1 MAKDIETLS
10 LNFVNSLAEND
21 KELYTDEHVFIAMNG
36 HVFGLKYLRTDQP
49 YRIDEGRVMMV
60 TQGWVRVSIN
70 LEEYR
75 LECQSLIV
83 LVPDSIFEVMEWSSD
98 FDMKAFSYREL
109 PLYATLPRHTI
120 LNLNDD
126 EWALVNEYV
135 QLMWHQVHRQP
146 MMPEAISHL
155 QTALLMELIRIAQS
169 EETIREKTAT
179 RQDKMLRR
187 FLYMINEYGLRERKI
202 EFYADKL
209 CVTPN
214 HLGAVIKKSSG
225 LTVMQ
230 WLNRHTIQMAK
241 VMLRYSDLPI
251 WEVAEHMNFANPSF
265 FSKFFKNETGMTPG
279 EYRHN
284 SQQDIH

>member
-1 MAKDIETLS
+1 MAKDIENLS
-10 LNFVNSLAEND
+10 LNLVNSLAEND
-21 KELYTDEHVFIAMNG
+21 EELYADEHVFVAMNAR
-36 HVFGLKYLRTDQP
+36 VFGLKYLRTDQP

-83 LVPDSIFEVMEWSSD
+83 LVPDSIFEVMEWSCD

-109 PLYATLPRHTI
+109 PVSATLPRHTI
-120 LNLNDD
+120 LTLNDD

-169 EETIREKTAT
+169 EETIREQTAT

-187 FLYMINEYGLRERKI
+187 FLYLINEHGLRERKI

-284 SQQDIH
+284 SQQYIH

>member
-1 MAKDIETLS
+1 MAKDIENLS
-10 LNFVNSLAEND
+10 LNYVKSLAEGGE
-21 KELYTDEHVFIAMNG
+21 KLYADDHVFIAMNARD
-36 HVFGLKYLRTDQP
+36 FGLKHLRAAQP
-49 YRIDEGRVMMV
+49 YRIDEGRVMLV
-60 TQGWVRVSIN
+60 TQGCVRVSIN

-75 LECQSLIV
+75 LERQSLIV

-109 PLYATLPRHTI
+109 PVYATLPRHTI
-120 LNLNDD
+120 LTLNDD

-135 QLMWHQVHRQP
+135 QLMWHQAHRQP

-169 EETIREKTAT
+169 EETIREQTAT

-187 FLYMINEYGLRERKI
+187 FLYLINEYGLRERKI

-214 HLGAVIKKSSG
+214 HLGAVIKKTSG
-225 LTVMQ
+225 LTIMQ
-230 WLNRHTIQMAK
+230 WLNRHTIQLAK
-241 VMLRYSDLPI
+241 VMLRYSDQPI

-265 FSKFFKNETGMTPG
+265 FSKFFKRETGMTPA
-279 EYRHN
+279 EYRN
-284 SQQDIH
+284 Q